1 LFLPGGTGRI
11 LKGKIMRYSWLI
23 FEILLVTFW
32 VLTGCKTRNEK
43 IERSSREVQERVT
56 SDNQDSDI
64 TIHQAALEGQINLV
78 RKMLAEGFDENKIDE
93 DGRTPLMY
101 AAFNGCDEII
111 KLLIDKGALINACD
125 TNGRTALMMASSGPY
140 PATVKT
146 LLDHQADP
154 DLTDKEEHFTALM
167 YAAAEGQLDVV
178 RILLA
183 YNADPAL
190 KDVDGDDALT
200 FAKNNGHT
208 AIATLL
214 ASFKK

>member
-1 LFLPGGTGRI
+1 M
-11 LKGKIMRYSWLI
+11 KYSWLI

-43 IERSSREVQERVT
+43 SDKSSREVQESVT
-56 SDNQDSDI
+56 SDTPDLDI
-64 TIHQAALEGQINLV
+64 SIHQAALEGQINMV
-78 RKMLAEGFDENKIDE
+78 RKMLTEGLDANKIDE

-101 AAFNGCDEII
+101 AAFNGRDEII
-111 KLLIDKGALINACD
+111 KILIEKGAMINACD

-208 AIATLL
+208 EIATILI
-214 ASFKK
+214 SFKK